1 MRHLTNYLPDCF
13 CRPSCSCRA
22 IATLIDAAVEDL
34 SIDLLVLFERMTP
47 KFYYLDEGDL
57 LVDVT
62 VLLHSDRGS
71 QLSEHDIARLLAGD
85 AAPLLCT

>member
-1 MRHLTNYLPDCF
+1 
-13 CRPSCSCRA
+13 
-22 IATLIDAAVEDL
+22 
-34 SIDLLVLFERMTP
+34 MTP